1 MRILVLTLAT
11 ATALSGCAQWSSQVA
26 RDLDREVGTYGDQTL
41 FGGSVGRNIAINE
54 GAEGYRIELD
64 RRFAADVT
72 TMVNFE
78 FNSAVLDAAAQ
89 ATLRDQANF
98 IRQFPEVRFS
108 VYGHADAVGSSAYNR
123 SLGLRRAQA
132 TVSYLVSQGVDR
144 SRLQAL
150 VSLGETQPLV
160 ATPGRE
166 RANRR
171 TVTEVAGF
179 VEAGNPAPL
188 NGRYAEI
195 VFRDY
200 VESAGVQATTQGI
213 SGAELATEN

>member
-1 MRILVLTLAT
+1 MRIIALTLAT
-11 ATALSGCAQWSSQVA
+11 ATALAGCAEYSP
-26 RDLDREVGTYGDQTL
+26 DFDREAGAVYTPAGFGD
-41 FGGSVGRNIAINE
+41 SVAQNRAINE
-54 GAEGYRIELD
+54 SVEGYRLDLD
-64 RRFAADVT
+64 RRFAAEVN

-78 FNSAVLDAAAQ
+78 YNSAVIDGDAQ
-89 ATLRDQANF
+89 AVLREQANF

-108 VYGHADAVGSSAYNR
+108 VYGHTDATGSAGYNR
-123 SLGLRRAQA
+123 ALGLRRARA
-132 TVSYLVSQGVDR
+132 VVNYLVSQGVDR

-150 VSLGETQPLV
+150 VSRGESQLLV

-179 VEAGNPAPL
+179 VEGGRPAPL

-195 VFRDY
+195 IFRDY
-200 VESAGVQATTQGI
+200 VASATPPQEISGI
-213 SGAELATEN
+213 SSSELAAGN

>member
-1 MRILVLTLAT
+1 MRTLALTLAA
-11 ATALSGCAQWSSQVA
+11 ATALTGCQQYSSQLA

-41 FGGSVGRNIAINE
+41 FGGSVAQNIAINE

-64 RRFAADVT
+64 RRFAAEVT

-78 FNSAVLDAAAQ
+78 FNSSALDAQAQ
-89 ATLRDQANF
+89 AILREQANF

-108 VYGHADAVGSSAYNR
+108 VYGHTDAVGSNAYNR
-123 SLGLRRAQA
+123 ALGLRRAQA
-132 TVSYLVSQGVDR
+132 VVAYLVSQGVDR
-144 SRLQAL
+144 SRLEAL

-160 ATPGRE
+160 ATQGRE

-179 VEAGNPAPL
+179 VESADATPL

-195 VFRDY
+195 IFRDY
-200 VESAGVQATTQGI
+200 VDSARVQATTQGI
-213 SGAELATEN
+213 AGAELSTEN